1 MPGPP
6 LVCAVDDEPAV
17 CESLDGLLR
26 SAGFAVRTF
35 LSAKEFLEWST
46 SNEADCL
53 ILDFA
58 MPGMNG
64 LELRRALLD
73 RGDGVP
79 IIFSTAVAHEEVW
92 NQLLVCG
99 AFAIFHKPLDAD
111 ALLDAVQ
118 RAITTA
124 RRTDAPAK
132 EPPC

>member
-1 MPGPP
+1 MARAP
-6 LVCAVDDEPAV
+6 LVCAVDDEQAV

-35 LSAKEFLEWST
+35 SSAKEFLDWST

-73 RGDGVP
+73 RGIGVP
-79 IIFSTAVAHEEVW
+79 VIFATAVGHEEVW
-92 NQLLVCG
+92 NQLTSCG
-99 AFAIFHKPLDAD
+99 AFAVFHKPLDAD
-111 ALLDAVQ
+111 ALLDAVH
-118 RAITTA
+118 RAATGGEA
-124 RRTDAPAK
+124 H
-132 EPPC
+132 